1 VRAWDLFE
9 RPALE
14 RRALDGY
21 RRERWNQ
28 LALPI
33 GLALMEGGFVG
44 VIADKVY
51 HVHPVVLAVTAAAPM
66 LGNIA
71 SFAWSRLA
79 RGRRKVPIVMGI
91 EAGICVSVAAVVFA
105 PHGAWGAALLVT
117 ALIAARVLI
126 AGEVTVR
133 STIWSLNY
141 PREVRA
147 RFTGRLQVAM
157 TLSMALTSFAAS
169 YALDRNP
176 ESFRLA
182 YALGAVASA
191 FGVVAFARVPHIGEE
206 AQLALERSEP
216 EAQARGVRD
225 ILRSDP
231 LFARYQACQFVLG
244 MSNMMIEGSLVY
256 LVSRELQASYLWSI
270 AITVA
275 VPSLLSTATL
285 PLWAAYIDRVHIAR
299 FRVTQSGFWLAYQA
313 LLWLGAWLGSL
324 WVLALARAILGLA
337 RGGGGLAW
345 QLGHNDFSSP
355 RDLGAYMGAHVTLT
369 GVRGAFAPFVGIL
382 LYAGSS
388 GWEMSSTGFVFPAF
402 AGLGSHTYGICCAL
416 VLTSAIGFRRL
427 ERDIDAKRKGAGA
440 VELPR

>member
-1 VRAWDLFE
+1 MRAWDLFE
-9 RPALE
+9 RPELGQRALE
-14 RRALDGY
+14 GY
-21 RRERWNQ
+21 RRERLNQ
-28 LALPI
+28 LTLPI

-51 HVHPVVLAVTAAAPM
+51 HVHPAVLAVTAAAPM

-79 RGRRKVPIVMGI
+79 RGRRKVPLVTALEG
-91 EAGICVSVAAVVFA
+91 AICLGVAVVALA
-105 PHGAWGAALLVT
+105 PSGPWGAALLVG
-117 ALIAARVLI
+117 ALIAVRVLI

-169 YALDRNP
+169 FVLDRNP

-182 YALGAVASA
+182 YALGAIVSA
-191 FGVVAFARVPHIGEE
+191 VGAAAFARVPHIGEAE
-206 AQLALERSEP
+206 QLALERSEP
-216 EAQARGVRD
+216 LAQARSVRD

-231 LFARYQACQFVLG
+231 LFARYQMNQFVLG
-244 MSNMMIEGSLVY
+244 TSNMIIEGSLVY
-256 LVSRELQASYLWSI
+256 LVSRELQASYLASI
-270 AITVA
+270 AIAVA
-275 VPSLLSTATL
+275 VPMLLSTATL
-285 PLWAAYIDRVHIAR
+285 PLWAIYIDRVHIAR
-299 FRVTQSGFWLAYQA
+299 FRVTQSGFWFAYQG

-324 WVLALARAILGLA
+324 WILALARAVLGLA

-355 RDLGAYMGAHVTLT
+355 RDLGSYMGAHVTLT
-369 GVRGAFAPFVGIL
+369 GVRGAFAPFAGIL

-388 GWEMSSTGFVFPAF
+388 SWQIPGTSLALPAF

-416 VLTSAIGFRRL
+416 VLASAIGFRRL
-427 ERDIDAKRKGAGA
+427 ERDIAAKRASG
-440 VELPR
+440 